1 MKEMTPDQAR
11 KRLQVLWARRRKID
25 EEIKQVRALIP
36 KVDLKKRN
44 RMIYRKFLQ
53 HVPVA
58 DLAVEY
64 GLSKDRIKIIC
75 STLAAQKK

>member
-1 MKEMTPDQAR
+1 MTPDQAR
-11 KRLQVLWARRRKID
+11 KRLQVLWKRRRKID
-25 EEIKQVRALIP
+25 KEIKQVRALIP

-44 RMIYRKFLQ
+44 REIYRKFLQ

-75 STLAAQKK
+75 STQAAQKK